1 RCVSGTREDAP
12 RVVHLDTERGW
23 RGGERQVLWLAEQ
36 LARTGHCSMVA
47 ARSGEPL
54 VARAAAAGLAV
65 VRCDPR
71 MEFDPRAALRLRA
84 MVRHERMDIVHAHT
98 AHAVALGA
106 MATAGTAAE
115 LVVTRRVDFALRNN
129 GFTRWKY
136 GRAST
141 IIAISGAVRDALI
154 ASGVGAAR
162 IAMVTDGI
170 PLDRRIAPASVET
183 LAALGV
189 PAGIPLVVMV
199 AALVQHKDPL
209 TFVSAVNALRRRVPA
224 ARALLVGDGPLRRAV
239 QDEISRLGLGD
250 VLMLTGYRTDADALI
265 AAAGVVVLSSEQEG
279 MGSVLLDAMALGKP
293 VAATTAGGIPDIV
306 IDAETG
312 LLVPPHDGAALGEAI
327 ARLLTDAALAERLG
341 RAGAARVQRFSMER
355 TAAATAA
362 VYSRVLADRG
372 RSR

>member
-1 RCVSGTREDAP
+1 MSDTPADAV

-36 LARTGHCSMVA
+36 LARTGHCGVVA

-54 VARAAAAGLAV
+54 ALRAAAAGLAV
-65 VRCDPR
+65 VHCNPR
-71 MEFDPRAALRLRA
+71 TEFDPHAALRLRA
-84 MVRHERMDIVHAHT
+84 LVRRERMDIVHAHT

-115 LVVTRRVDFALRNN
+115 LVVTRRVDFALRKN

-136 GRAST
+136 DRASA
-141 IIAISGAVRDALI
+141 IIAISGAVRDTLVAG
-154 ASGVGAAR
+154 GVDAAR
-162 IAMVTDGI
+162 VSVVTDGI
-170 PLDRRIAPASVET
+170 PLDRPIAAASIDA

-189 PAGIPLVVMV
+189 PAGSPLVVMV
-199 AALVQHKDPL
+199 AALVRHKDPL
-209 TFVSAVNALRRRVPA
+209 TFVSAVSALRGRVPA
-224 ARALLVGDGPLRRAV
+224 ARALLVGDGPLRQAV
-239 QDEISRLGLGD
+239 QSEISRLGLDD
-250 VLMLTGYRTDADALI
+250 VLRLTGYRTDADALL
-265 AAAGVVVLSSEQEG
+265 AAASVVVLSSEQEG

-312 LLVPPHDGAALGEAI
+312 LLVPPHDGTALGDAI
-327 ARLLTDAALAERLG
+327 VRLLTDAALAERLG
-341 RAGAARVQRFSMER
+341 RAGAARAPLFSMER

-362 VYSRVLADRG
+362 VYSRVLAERG